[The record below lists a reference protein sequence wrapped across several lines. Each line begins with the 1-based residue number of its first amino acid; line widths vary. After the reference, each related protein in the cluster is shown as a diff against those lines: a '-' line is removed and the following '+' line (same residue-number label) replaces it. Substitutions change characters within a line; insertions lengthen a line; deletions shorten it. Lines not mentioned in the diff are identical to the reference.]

1 MESKIKSQRLDI
13 GDLFSAGWRLYNA
26 NFTDILRVILW
37 VYIPINL
44 VIALLPA
51 EWRLP
56 GVGAQEVRLYNN
68 IVQLLEF
75 FVGII
80 ATMGIAAIVEKA
92 VHGETLAWQAALRHG
107 LSRWLSAIGTG
118 LLGGLILLGLTLLL
132 IIPGLIWSLYYAFWI
147 YAVAL
152 RAVGGKTALDY
163 SKRLV
168 LGQWWRVFGIFF
180 VIGITG
186 LIAILVVTF
195 LLTLIADNPLAN
207 LIINT
212 VTNVVGAFF
221 LVVTVVFFLNTDYQV
236 TGA

>member
-1 MESKIKSQRLDI
+1 MESKIKSQRLGI
-13 GDLFSAGWRLYNA
+13 GDLFSVGWQLYNA

-44 VIALLPA
+44 VVALLPV
-51 EWRLP
+51 EWGQP
-56 GVGAQEVRLYNN
+56 GAVTQEAQLYNN

-80 ATMGIAAIVEKA
+80 ATMGIAVIVEKA
-92 VHGETLAWQAALRHG
+92 VHGETLAWHDALRHG

-118 LLGGLILLGLTLLL
+118 LLGGLILLGLTFLL
-132 IIPGLIWSLYYAFWI
+132 IIPGIIWSLYYAFWI
-147 YAVAL
+147 YVVAL

-168 LGQWWRVFGIFF
+168 LGQWWRVFGTFF
-180 VIGITG
+180 VIGFTG
-186 LIAILVVTF
+186 LIVVLTVTF

-212 VTNVVGAFF
+212 VANIVGAFF
-221 LVVTVVFFLNTDYQV
+221 LVVTVVFFLNTDHQV